1 MGEWVG
7 IDVLTAAEV
16 PIDVEAMV
24 GVADSEVASPRR
36 VFDSDELK
44 GEGSSRLDQTK
55 SCAD

>member
-1 MGEWVG
+1 MGEWGG

-16 PIDVEAMV
+16 PIDVV

>member
-1 MGEWVG
+1 MGEWGG

-24 GVADSEVASPRR
+24 GVADSEVGPRR

>member
-1 MGEWVG
+1 MGEWGG

-24 GVADSEVASPRR
+24 AVADSEVGPRR
-36 VFDSDELK
+36 VFDSDKLK